1 MAKEGNIT
9 ITNMVYG
16 LGAAIVI
23 VGALFKIQHWPFGSE
38 ILTLG
43 MIVEAGVFTYSAFE
57 KVLEDRNWDWG
68 KAFPELVDE
77 DANPREPSAVLSKK
91 LDLLLKDAKIDSEL
105 VKSLGQNIKNLNSTA
120 SSMDSSAGAS
130 NRYNDE
136 MAKATAQMESINNLY
151 KAQLAS
157 AAKQAEINAESIENA
172 TKLKEQMESLASN
185 LSSLNGVYGGML
197 SAMNKK
203 S

>member
-77 DANPREPSAVLSKK
+77 DANPREPSAVLSTK

-105 VKSLGQNIKNLNSTA
+105 VKSLGQNIKNLNF
-120 SSMDSSAGAS
+120 
-130 NRYNDE
+130 RVP
-136 MAKATAQMESINNLY
+136 
-151 KAQLAS
+151 
-157 AAKQAEINAESIENA
+157 
-172 TKLKEQMESLASN
+172 KLQ
-185 LSSLNGVYGGML
+185 
-197 SAMNKK
+197 KK
-203 S
+203 IF